1 MRVRF
6 ERVTKRFGEQPALR
20 DVDLEV
26 EPGECLVLLG
36 PSGCGKTTLLR
47 LLAGLETVDGGRLWI
62 GEREVTQLPPAER
75 DVAMVF
81 QNYALYPHLSV
92 FENIAFPL
100 RARRVAA
107 AEVEPRVRKAAERLE
122 LGPLLDRRPAQLS
135 GGQQQRVALARAIV
149 RSPAVCLMDEPL
161 SNLDAQLRV
170 QTRGEL
176 KRLQQ
181 ELGTTTLYVTH
192 DQGEAMTLG
201 RRVALLRAGVIEQV
215 AAPLELYRRP
225 ATRFAATFVGSP
237 SINLWPLG
245 RGAGGRVRVLGTE
258 MSLGEDVAAL
268 VASVG
273 RAEAGV
279 RPEDVAVLES
289 PAPEAAEGRVLVV
302 EPMGS
307 ETVLIVDCAGQR
319 VTARTAPDRAPEA
332 GSPVWVR
339 PDLTRAVFFDGETGR
354 RLAAAPSTAAAAG
367 PAG

>member
-6 ERVTKRFGEQPALR
+6 EKVTKRYGEQSALR
-20 DVDLEV
+20 EVDLDV
-26 EPGECLVLLG
+26 EAGECLVLLG

-47 LLAGLETVDGGRLWI
+47 LLAGLETADAGRLWI
-62 GEREVTQLPPAER
+62 GEREVTHLPPKDR

-81 QNYALYPHLSV
+81 QNYALYPHLTV

-100 RARRVAA
+100 RARHVDA
-107 AEVEPRVRKAAERLE
+107 AEVGPRVAKAAARLE
-122 LGPLLDRRPAQLS
+122 LEPLLDRRPAQLS

-149 RSPAVCLMDEPL
+149 RAPAVCLMDEPL

-201 RRVALLRAGVIEQV
+201 RRVALLRAGAIEQV
-215 AAPLELYRRP
+215 AAPLDLYRRP

-237 SINLWPLG
+237 AINLWPV
-245 RGAGGRVRVLGTE
+245 RPAREGRVLVLGAELPAPEELVT
-258 MSLGEDVAAL
+258 LVAAE
-268 VASVG
+268 G
-273 RAEAGV
+273 RVEAGL
-279 RPEDVAVLES
+279 RPEDVAV
-289 PAPEAAEGRVLVV
+289 AEGPGAGRVDGRVLVV

-307 ETVLIVDCAGQR
+307 ETILILDCAGQR
-319 VTARTAPDRAPEA
+319 VTARTP
-332 GSPVWVR
+332 
-339 PDLTRAVFFDGETGR
+339 PDLTPETGSALWVVPDLARAVFFDAQTGR
-354 RLAAAPSTAAAAG
+354 RIPVGALERVAAV
-367 PAG
+367 

>member
-6 ERVTKRFGEQPALR
+6 EKVSKRYGEQAALR
-20 DVDLEV
+20 EISLDVEA
-26 EPGECLVLLG
+26 GECLVLLG

-62 GEREVTQLPPAER
+62 GEREVTHLPPAER

-81 QNYALYPHLSV
+81 QNYALYPHMTV

-100 RARRVAA
+100 RARHAA
-107 AEVEPRVRKAAERLE
+107 PAEIDPRVRKAAARLE
-122 LGPLLDRRPAQLS
+122 LEPLLDRRPAQLS

-149 RSPAVCLMDEPL
+149 RAPAVCLMDEPL

-201 RRVALLRAGVIEQV
+201 RRVALLRAGAIEQV
-215 AAPLELYRRP
+215 ARPLDLYRHP

-237 SINLWPLG
+237 AINLWPATSAG
-245 RGAGGRVRVLGTE
+245 RGRVKVLGAD
-258 MSLGEDVAAL
+258 MSVPDEVAAL
-268 VASVG
+268 VAGVG
-273 RAEAGV
+273 RVEVGV
-279 RPEDVAVLES
+279 RPEDVGVS
-289 PAPEAAEGRVLVV
+289 DGPAPGYVEGRVRVV

-307 ETVLIVDCAGQR
+307 ETVLILDCAGER
-319 VTARTAPDRAPEA
+319 VTARTAPDRTPET
-332 GSPVWVR
+332 GSALWVK
-339 PDLTRAVFFDGETGR
+339 PDLARAVFFDAESGR
-354 RLAAAPSTAAAAG
+354 RVQTM
-367 PAG
+367 

>member
-6 ERVTKRFGEQPALR
+6 EKVTKRYGAHSALR
-20 DVDLEV
+20 EIDLEV

-47 LLAGLETVDGGRLWI
+47 LLAGLETPDAGRLWI
-62 GEREVTQLPPAER
+62 GEREVTGLPPSAR

-81 QNYALYPHLSV
+81 QNYALYPHMTV

-100 RARRVAA
+100 RARRAPPEEVA
-107 AEVEPRVRKAAERLE
+107 PRVRKAAARLE
-122 LGPLLDRRPAQLS
+122 LEALLDRRPAQLS

-201 RRVALLRAGVIEQV
+201 RRVALLREGAIEQV
-215 AAPLELYRRP
+215 ASPLELYRRP

-237 SINLWPLG
+237 AINLWPAAS
-245 RGAGGRVRVLGTE
+245 AGDSRLRVLGVE
-258 MSLGEDVAAL
+258 GPAPPAV
-268 VASVG
+268 
-273 RAEAGV
+273 AEALEAGRTV
-279 RPEDVAVLES
+279 EVGLRPEDVRLASEPGPGRS
-289 PAPEAAEGRVLVV
+289 EARLVVV

-307 ETVLIVDCAGQR
+307 ETVLILESGGQR
-319 VTARTAPDRAPEA
+319 VTARAAGDHGGEPGATAWVAPDLE
-332 GSPVWVR
+332 
-339 PDLTRAVFFDGETGR
+339 RAVFFDGATGR
-354 RLAAAPSTAAAAG
+354 RLG
-367 PAG
+367 G